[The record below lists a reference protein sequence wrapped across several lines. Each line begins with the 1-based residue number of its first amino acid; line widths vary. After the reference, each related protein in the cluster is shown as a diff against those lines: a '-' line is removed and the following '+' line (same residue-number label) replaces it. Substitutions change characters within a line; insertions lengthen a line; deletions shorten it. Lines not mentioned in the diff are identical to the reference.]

1 MQLDERLQ
9 ELSKQLEQ
17 KRYLQR
23 RLRSLEEQQRAL
35 EKKAGVLSGDLAMER
50 DDVERLEG
58 GGVKNL
64 FLRLTGKM
72 DEELDREKAE
82 AAAAEEKHAAAQLAL
97 KAVEKELR
105 NARGEMN
112 RMQDC
117 EAEYR
122 RLMAEK
128 ESALRSSAV
137 PEAELLLDLRER
149 SGELE
154 ERIRELRE
162 AQRQGERVLK
172 NTAQAMDYLR
182 KALNWAYADMFSSS
196 VIADIS
202 KMVVLNDAETVIK
215 SLPSEINRFCGE
227 LRDVSFDVRIEL
239 EHDSL
244 LSFADV
250 FIDDIFSCIGQKNRI
265 ERGYAAVDQADRK
278 VKEALKS
285 VEVILGDAEADLA
298 ELQKKITDAVLKTKA

>member
-1 MQLDERLQ
+1 MRLDERIQ

-50 DDVERLEG
+50 DDVERLEA

-72 DEELDREKAE
+72 DEELTREKAE

-97 KAVEKELR
+97 KAVEEDLR
-105 NARGEMN
+105 KARGEMN

-117 EAEYR
+117 EAEYQK
-122 RLMAEK
+122 LLAEK
-128 ESALRSSAV
+128 EAVIRSSEV
-137 PEAELLLDLRER
+137 PETGSLLDLRER

-154 ERIRELRE
+154 EKIREFRE

-172 NTAQAMDYLR
+172 NTAHAMDCLR
-182 KALNWAYADMFSSS
+182 KALRWSYADMFSRS
-196 VIADIS
+196 VVADIG
-202 KMVVLNDAETVIK
+202 KMVVLNDAEIAVK
-215 SLPSEINRFCGE
+215 GLPGEISRFCSE
-227 LRDVSFDVRIEL
+227 LRDVSFDVRIEM

-244 LSFADV
+244 LTFVDV
-250 FIDDIFSCIGQKNRI
+250 FIDDIFSCFSQKNRI

-278 VKEALKS
+278 VKDVMKS
-285 VEVILGDAEADLA
+285 VKELLEDAESELS
-298 ELQKKITDAVLKTKA
+298 ELQNKITDTVMRTKT